1 MQVILN
7 EQGYVKAYALIGTF
21 GTASVTVDEPEDIN
35 DFEEHYGSYYL
46 SKDNKLVKSDNKQKE
61 IENNR
66 QLTSLRDQREK
77 ICFPYINRGELWYS
91 KLSAEQREELVVW
104 YQAWLDVT
112 DTKAIPVAPTW
123 LI

>member
-7 EQGYVKAYALIGTF
+7 EKGYVKAYALIGTF

-35 DFEEHYGSYYL
+35 DFEENYGSYCL
-46 SKDNKLVKSDNKQKE
+46 SKNNKLVKSNDKQKE

-66 QLTSLRDQREK
+66 QLTSLRAQREK
-77 ICFPYINRGELWYS
+77 TCFPYINRGELWYS
-91 KLSAEQREELVVW
+91 KLSVEQREELVTW

-112 DTKAIPVAPTW
+112 DTKVIPVAPTW
-123 LI
+123 LV